1 MESKTP
7 NQPRKRNK
15 NGARYRGKADRWLPV
30 GRGPGG
36 EKELRDIVK
45 HKLSVTKQMSH
56 RHEMYSVGNIANN
69 YVKPFYGD
77 R

>member
-1 MESKTP
+1 M
-7 NQPRKRNK
+7 
-15 NGARYRGKADRWLPV
+15 GRGK
-30 GRGPGG
+30 GG

-69 YVKPFYGD
+69 YVISLYGKVVT
-77 R
+77 RLIVVIVLSV